1 LAERE
6 RAFSYPFFK
15 NSFDG
20 MKYCEYSDCNEEANC
35 ALSLGGVKTYY
46 CLKHLKSVKRR
57 LAGI

>member
-1 LAERE
+1 LARGE

-15 NSFDG
+15 NSFDA
-20 MKYCEYSDCNEEANC
+20 MKYCEYSKCNKEANC
-35 ALSLGGVKTYY
+35 TLSLGGVKTYY